1 MNSQAIAW
9 LIMIMK
15 NEYPIQITNLKRD
28 KMNPYKKSNW
38 LWNCL
43 FVSAM
48 ACASSSQA
56 AETVK
61 IGFID
66 VLSGPFALAGQSSLK
81 QLREVVFQLNAKAG
95 PKDPQF
101 EIVDFDNKGSPQES
115 LSVLKAATDR
125 GIRYITQGGGSGVA
139 LALVDALNKLA
150 EREPERATVFLNYS
164 AMDPL
169 LTNERCSFW
178 HFRFYPSSEMKME
191 ALSTYMQGQKK
202 IHKVYLLNQD
212 YTHGRQV
219 SKAAKEYLARK
230 RPDIQI
236 VGDDFIPIAQVRDFA
251 PYVAKIA
258 ASGADTVITSNWGS
272 DLTLF
277 FKSSRDFGLNI
288 NYFTLNANNPGTP
301 GQLGSWGEG
310 KVGVIWNW
318 VHNAPTPELEK
329 IYVDYKKKYND
340 EFIFAAHLNSMNM
353 LREAMRKAQ
362 STDAKK
368 VAFALEGMTY
378 KSPIG
383 EVKMRS
389 SDHQLEAPLYLG
401 VWAKKGSKGV
411 KYDAENTGYGF
422 RTEVVWDSYISAQ
435 PTSCQM
441 KRPS

>member
-1 MNSQAIAW
+1 MSQHSKMHPWFKGWLCAIA
-9 LIMIMK
+9 L
-15 NEYPIQITNLKRD
+15 T
-28 KMNPYKKSNW
+28 
-38 LWNCL
+38 
-43 FVSAM
+43 
-48 ACASSSQA
+48 ASLSSQA

-66 VLSGPFALAGQSSLK
+66 LLSGPFALTGQNSLK
-81 QLREVVFQLNAKAG
+81 QLREVVIQLNSKAG
-95 PKDPQF
+95 PQDPQF
-101 EIVDFDNKGSPQES
+101 EVVEFDNKGSPQES
-115 LSVLKAATDR
+115 LNALKAANDR
-125 GIRYITQGGGSGVA
+125 NIRFITQGGGSGVA

-150 EREPERATVFLNYS
+150 EREPDRAMVYLNYS

-191 ALSTYMQGQKK
+191 ALSTYMQGRKDIK
-202 IHKVYLLNQD
+202 KVYLINQD

-219 SKAAKEYLARK
+219 PKAAKEYLARK

-236 VGDDFIPIAQVRDFA
+236 VGDDFIPLAQTRDFA
-251 PYVAKIA
+251 SYVAKIS

-272 DLTLF
+272 DLTLM
-277 FKSSRDFGLNI
+277 FKSARDFGLNI

-301 GQLGSWGEG
+301 AQMGAWGEG

-340 EFIFAAHLNSMNM
+340 DFIFAAHWNTMNM

-368 VAFALEGMTY
+368 VAFALEGMSY
-378 KSPIG
+378 KSPMG
-383 EVKMRS
+383 EVKMRKT
-389 SDHQLEAPLYLG
+389 DHQLEAPLYLG
-401 VWAKKGSKGV
+401 IWAKKGSKGV

-441 KRPS
+441 KRPG